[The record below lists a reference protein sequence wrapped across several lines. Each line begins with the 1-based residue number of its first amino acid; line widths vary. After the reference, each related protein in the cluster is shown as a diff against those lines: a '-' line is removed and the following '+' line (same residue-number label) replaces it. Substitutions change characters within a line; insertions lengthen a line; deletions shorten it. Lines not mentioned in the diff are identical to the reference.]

1 MEPDVFGNM
10 VGNLT
15 NTLGQ
20 IVAQQ
25 QQQNN
30 VLLQQQNATQ
40 QAIHSLEGQVH
51 ATPLGPAHHAQNS
64 GLTTLAKNI
73 KPPLYSGDKDSVQLD
88 TWLFQLEQYFD
99 TVQPMHDTD
108 KVRAA
113 GLLLKG
119 QAASWLRDMML
130 RGEVFSSWQNFKD
143 EIVKMFMPIGRAQ
156 QARLQLGKAHQRSYS
171 VPDYTTHFHKL
182 GPYHWKWSVG
192 RGTLAPV
199 CSRTSGQHQRACTH
213 ARASYL

>member
-1 MEPDVFGNM
+1 MEPDAFGNM

-64 GLTTLAKNI
+64 GLNYA
-73 KPPLYSGDKDSVQLD
+73 SQ
-88 TWLFQLEQYFD
+88 E
-99 TVQPMHDTD
+99 H
-108 KVRAA
+108 
-113 GLLLKG
+113 
-119 QAASWLRDMML
+119 QATA
-130 RGEVFSSWQNFKD
+130 VFS
-143 EIVKMFMPIGRAQ
+143 
-156 QARLQLGKAHQRSYS
+156 
-171 VPDYTTHFHKL
+171 
-182 GPYHWKWSVG
+182 
-192 RGTLAPV
+192 
-199 CSRTSGQHQRACTH
+199 
-213 ARASYL
+213 